1 MKDRAT
7 LGAERCT
14 NLSRPAW
21 IPPNPLDLNSPWGML
36 RGEPGAGAPV
46 IL

>member
-1 MKDRAT
+1 MKDRAIR
-7 LGAERCT
+7 GAERCT
-14 NLSRPAW
+14 NLSRPTR
-21 IPPNPLDLNSPWGML
+21 ISPNPLDLNSPWGML